1 MPILLHLNR
10 LGWILYHKI
19 ILINKQLISFEL
31 ELFLEYKKIKV
42 T

>member
-1 MPILLHLNR
+1 MLYFIFIIMPILLHLNR

-31 ELFLEYKKIKV
+31 E
-42 T
+42 